1 MVRTSKEK
9 VLTIYSSV
17 STVGSPPDL
26 GGLVD
31 LYVVHYQCIS
41 VEHPHF
47 SVALCVSQ
55 QVEQKLG
62 TLLRPSP
69 LRAS

>member
-1 MVRTSKEK
+1 M
-9 VLTIYSSV
+9 
-17 STVGSPPDL
+17 STVGSPSDL

-31 LYVVHYQCIS
+31 LYMVHYQCIS
-41 VEHPHF
+41 VEHSHF
-47 SVALCVSQ
+47 SVALSISQ